1 MKLVD
6 VMSKHIYTHMTIYK
20 VKTYVTFNKE
30 NHEKDPKVEVGDHV
44 RTLKH
49 KSTFVKGQTPIGLKK
64 FLYDLIKLKTLCHGP
79 MLLVI

>member
-20 VKTYVTFNKE
+20 VRTYVTFNKE

-49 KSTFVKGQTPIGLKK
+49 KSTFVKG
-64 FLYDLIKLKTLCHGP
+64 
-79 MLLVI
+79 